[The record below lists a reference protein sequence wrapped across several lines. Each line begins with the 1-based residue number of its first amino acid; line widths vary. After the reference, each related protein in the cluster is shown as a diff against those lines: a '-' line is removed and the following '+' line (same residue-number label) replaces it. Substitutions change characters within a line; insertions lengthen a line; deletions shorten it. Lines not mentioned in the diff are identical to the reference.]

1 MFRKYSLFLIFTLF
15 LVSSNAATYLLVKS
29 DTQGQLES
37 FRLESLSENKK
48 SPVVL
53 GDSVAVSDTEV
64 LPTEEVEK
72 RQAVVAASQDD
83 LLTAAVA
90 KVSPAVV
97 SIVISKDVPQLEV
110 VYENPFGND
119 PFFKDFGFKVPRYR
133 QKGTVN
139 QKVGAGTGFLVSSD
153 GYIVTNRHVVADTG
167 ATYTVLLST
176 GEQKP
181 AQVIYKDQGNDLAL
195 VKITGSGYPA
205 VSLGSSRD
213 LKLGQSVFAVGNA
226 LGEYNNSISVGVV
239 SGLERDITAGGE
251 SLKGVIQT
259 DAAINPGNSGGP
271 LVDLGGQVVGVNVAT
286 VQGASSISFSIPIDQ
301 VKSLVE
307 AARR

>member
-1 MFRKYSLFLIFTLF
+1 M
-15 LVSSNAATYLLVKS
+15 LVKS
-29 DTQGQLES
+29 DTEGQLEA
-37 FRLESLSENKK
+37 FKLQMQKPLKPE
-48 SPVVL
+48 
-53 GDSVAVSDTEV
+53 AEV
-64 LPTEEVEK
+64 LSSAQDVVSSTELPSEEVQK

-90 KVSPAVV
+90 NVSPAVV
-97 SIVISKDVPQLEV
+97 SIVITKDVPQLEV

-133 QKGTVN
+133 QKGTVS
-139 QKVGAGTGFLVSSD
+139 QKVGAGTGFLVSTD
-153 GYIVTNRHVVADTG
+153 GYIVTNRHVVVDTQ

-176 GEQKP
+176 GEQKS
-181 AQVIYKDQGNDLAL
+181 AQVIFKDQGNDLAL
-195 VKITGSGYPA
+195 VKIAGSGYPA
-205 VSLGSSRD
+205 VNLGSSRD

-239 SGLERDITAGGE
+239 SGLDRDITAGGE

-271 LVDLGGQVVGVNVAT
+271 LVDLGGKVVGVNVAT

-307 AARR
+307 AARK